1 MVTSPYEWKILE
13 WDEKPLTYKKKFA
26 KIILLIFNDYSA
38 ILFYKLNDVDNSKL
52 SQLLDFFC
60 LIITDVL

>member
-13 WDEKPLTYKKKFA
+13 WDEKPLAYKKNFA

-52 SQLLDFFC
+52 GQLLDFF
-60 LIITDVL
+60 V